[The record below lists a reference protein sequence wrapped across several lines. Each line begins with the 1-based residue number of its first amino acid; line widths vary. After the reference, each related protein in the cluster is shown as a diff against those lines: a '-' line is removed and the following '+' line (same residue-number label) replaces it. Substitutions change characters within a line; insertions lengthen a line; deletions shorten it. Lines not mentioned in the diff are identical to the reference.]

1 MDFLD
6 LLLVMFGVH
15 DLTLEYLMTD
25 NAGLAA
31 LFLFAGGLFFWFAVL
46 VAAVVGVC
54 RGVKRTYDSAREIFS
69 GRRVET
75 AE

>member
-6 LLLVMFGVH
+6 LLLIMFGIH

-31 LFLFAGGLFFWFAVL
+31 LLLFAGGLFFWFAVFFL
-46 VAAVVGVC
+46 AVVGIF
-54 RGVKRTYDSAREIFS
+54 RGIKRTFDSAREIFS